1 MPVVLVVAGA
11 GEGDHHG
18 AVEGQHHGAET
29 PAPPA
34 TLVREALQ
42 LPCQVEGGEAQ
53 ARERDWRVGQRRE
66 ERRGEVQ
73 KKREVEAG

>member
-1 MPVVLVVAGA
+1 MFLPLYHWALLPVLPSCWVLTLPVVLVIAGA

-18 AVEGQHHGAET
+18 AVEGQHHGTEA

-42 LPCQVEGGEAQ
+42 LPRQVEGGEAK
-53 ARERDWRVGQRRE
+53 AGERD
-66 ERRGEVQ
+66 
-73 KKREVEAG
+73 